1 MQKILKRNRTSKKI
15 SSLRIGA
22 AFLAVTVLILGTFIF
37 SLMSGSVDISM
48 GDIWDSLFGR
58 ASENARIV
66 YDVRLPRLIIAL
78 MAGAGLA
85 VSGTLLQAVMKNPL
99 TDPGI
104 IGISSAAALV
114 AAVVSGFFPM
124 LFYSIPVF
132 AVLGGMLAYILI
144 YTIAWDGGVQPVR
157 LILVGVAL
165 NLIFIGLI
173 QGIAAFS
180 GGGSNLTQ
188 TQSIVNGS
196 ITQKTWADVR
206 LLTSYTVAALI
217 LAVVFFRKCNL
228 LLLDDRTAR
237 GLGVNVD
244 RDRFIVAM
252 VGIILAAAAT
262 SIVGPI
268 GFVGL
273 LVPHIGRMIVGAG
286 HGALIPFSAMAGAW
300 LLLISDTIGRVAAY
314 PFEIPAAIL
323 MSVIGGPFFI
333 VLLKIGGKDY
343 GN

>member
-1 MQKILKRNRTSKKI
+1 MAKFPNKKRGVGSI
-15 SSLRIGA
+15 SGRRIGV
-22 AFLAVTVLILGTFIF
+22 AFALIILLTTGTFII
-37 SLMSGSVDISM
+37 SLMSGSLDISM
-48 GDIWDSLFGR
+48 REIWDSIFGKITQ
-58 ASENARIV
+58 NAGVV
-66 YDVRLPRLIIAL
+66 YDVRLPRLLIAL
-78 MAGAGLA
+78 LAGAALA

-104 IGISSAAALV
+104 IGISSAAALM
-114 AAVVSGFFPM
+114 AAIISGFFPM

-132 AVLGGMLAYILI
+132 ALLGGIAAYLLI

-165 NLIFIGLI
+165 NLIFMGLTQAI
-173 QGIAAFS
+173 VSF
-180 GGGSNLTQ
+180 GGGGANLTQ

-196 ITQKTWADVR
+196 ITQKTWSDVR
-206 LLTSYTVAALI
+206 LLAVYTIVTLI
-217 LAVVFFRKCNL
+217 IAFMMFRKCNL
-228 LLLDDRTAR
+228 LLLDDKTAR

-252 VGIILAAAAT
+252 VGIILASVAT

-273 LVPHIGRMIVGAG
+273 LVPHIGRMLVGSR
-286 HGALIPFSAMAGAW
+286 HGVLIPFSALAGAW
-300 LLLISDTIGRVAAY
+300 LLLFSDTVGRTIAY

-323 MSVIGGPFFI
+323 MSIIGGPFFI
-333 VLLKIGGKDY
+333 VLLKVGGRDY

>member
-173 QGIAAFS
+173 QGIAAFP

-300 LLLISDTIGRVAAY
+300 LLLVSDTIGRVAAY